1 MYYNIPRGEFMK
13 AFKKILQITLISLL
27 GLITLLSVIGSIIN
41 KSKLDSIKV
50 QDENIVFFG
59 DSITEGYNV
68 KEFYDEYRVVNSGIS
83 GNTTNDLIN
92 RIDNDLYDYNPSV
105 VIIQIGTNDL
115 RANIKDEEIINNI
128 KSIIKG
134 IRKNRKNASILVES
148 IYPLNR
154 DMDTE
159 YWNGVNTDYNNK
171 HIIKLNKDI
180 KKLCKIEHI
189 KYIDVYTS
197 LLDDN
202 KNLKEVYSKEGLH
215 LTDLGYYKVT
225 KIIKK
230 YLSPKN

>member
-1 MYYNIPRGEFMK
+1 MYYNIPRGDFMK
-13 AFKKILQITLISLL
+13 KFKKILQITLVSLL
-27 GLITLLSVIGSIIN
+27 GVITLLSVIGSIIN
-41 KSKLDSIKV
+41 KSKIDSIKV

-68 KEFYDEYRVVNSGIS
+68 KEFFDEYRIVNSGIS
-83 GNTTNDLIN
+83 GNTTKDLIN
-92 RIDNDLYDYNPSV
+92 RIDSDLYDYNPSA

-115 RANIKDEEIINNI
+115 RVSIKDEEIISNI
-128 KSIIKG
+128 KKIIKG

-159 YWNGVNTDYNNK
+159 YWDGVNEDYNNK

-230 YLSPKN
+230 YL